1 MSQELESHCKK
12 EIQDLLDKKLIRS
25 SKSPWSCSA
34 FYVMNQAEIE
44 RGAPR
49 LKKNPKP
56 WTEEHTKIV
65 KNIKDRIKELPCLN
79 IPHPEANL
87 IVETDA
93 SDIGYGGMN
102 PDKRI
107 VIPRPILLSP
117 SSPRTQTQNRF
128 TPLIPTYSSVSRP
141 RNRPPYSP
149 LAHLQGIPP
158 TISPYNRSPTS
169 VSLPVRPKYPSI
181 NTEVQFH
188 TNHHK
193 QTIKI
198 LEPFEEQKLNQGF
211 PVLLEYLW
219 PKNTN
224 FYTNDFQ
231 NREYYKMILIDTG
244 SIQVKHNF
252 DPNDPKVI
260 KFSKVKI
267 NKILSPED
275 WGNRAFT
282 IKVLSKFPE
291 WPGSSSPSC
300 STEPTI
306 KDDSNDIAKRI
317 RDCKEE
323 DLARIISEIRS
334 SPSTSDDLFQDSQDP
349 YDM

>member
-1 MSQELESHCKK
+1 M
-12 EIQDLLDKKLIRS
+12 
-25 SKSPWSCSA
+25 
-34 FYVMNQAEIE
+34 
-44 RGAPR
+44 
-49 LKKNPKP
+49 
-56 WTEEHTKIV
+56 
-65 KNIKDRIKELPCLN
+65 
-79 IPHPEANL
+79 
-87 IVETDA
+87 
-93 SDIGYGGMN
+93 
-102 PDKRI
+102 
-107 VIPRPILLSP
+107 
-117 SSPRTQTQNRF
+117 
-128 TPLIPTYSSVSRP
+128 
-141 RNRPPYSP
+141 
-149 LAHLQGIPP
+149 PP

-169 VSLPVRPKYPSI
+169 VSSSSRPKSPSI
-181 NTEVQFH
+181 NIEVQFH
-188 TNHHK
+188 TNQHK

-231 NREYYKMILIDTG
+231 TREYYEMILIDTQ

-291 WPGSSSPSC
+291 WPGYTYHDYVEAWNKAFLLRAFSHTWFFHFSEDFSLEYPKWFIKWFQYFGIIPETFPPKILAGYEHFKELFKQEEAPMFEYTLQFAAVFKLPWIMSFTHKKQERQGNFPPLLMRQFSVKWWKQIEDKQASKEAVIKYYNDITTESPSPSC
-300 STEPTI
+300 STEPMI
-306 KDDSNDIAKRI
+306 KDNSNDIARRI

-334 SPSTSDDLFQDSQDP
+334 SPSTSEDLFQDSQDP